1 MSLFFPFYF
10 LLLHLCD
17 LRFKLLERAAGLNGW
32 CPAHNQDSTP
42 TCIKITVNMTER
54 FRGNIEIVKLSG
66 CSQIIKYSTHCLNLS
81 LTNKLI
87 SLFAKKTL
95 VILLSLLLLLF
106 NRNNFIVTKMTHP
119 IVMAILFS
127 VEKQAQKQIILI
139 RSRSLSEKWHLT
151 ISDTTENAEIR
162 WGINI
167 QLRAFYDQVI
177 LTFFSRFLECDQ
189 WAWHV

>member
-42 TCIKITVNMTER
+42 TCSKITVNMTER

-139 RSRSLSEKWHLT
+139 SSHSLSEKWHLT

-162 WGINI
+162 WGIKKNGRLDI

-177 LTFFSRFLECDQ
+177 FKFFSRF
-189 WAWHV
+189 